1 MKFPTM
7 ASLVNVSIS
16 NTGGEHVCEICAES
30 FASKSALGSHK
41 KKHNNEQINNKVISV
56 KTD

>member
-1 MKFPTM
+1 M

-16 NTGGEHVCEICAES
+16 NTGGQHVCEICAES

-41 KKHNNEQINNKVISV
+41 KKHNNEQMNKVISV
-56 KTD
+56 NT